1 MPHCWSYRRTSTAR
15 QAKDDRS
22 GMDRQEAA
30 LAAWLLAHPEYVLQE
45 ELIDPGVSAG
55 RGKHRKRGALS
66 KFIDGG
72 RTGAV
77 PPGSCLVVESMS
89 RFTREAERSALET
102 LLRDVWGQG
111 LAVAFADGDGAV
123 LTGTLIDKEPHRL
136 YGLLGAISQARAE
149 WNERSRRSSGAAVK
163 ARQLQDQGQRTGGP
177 TPWWIA
183 RDARGE
189 LVRDQAGGMVI
200 DPTASA
206 TIHRA
211 VELAINGMG
220 TTLIAATL
228 EEEGHRP
235 PPTNN
240 RRSQYGP
247 ARGKWTHGRLSF
259 LLRHQGLLG
268 TLVRKDAPPIPGYY
282 PAVLTA
288 SRWAEL
294 RAAMERR
301 DKMRGRLRGSSQ
313 KVHNLFQGLGRCACC
328 GGAISFHKA
337 STRSREHHPGFV
349 ACREGNVREGG
360 NCTNRGYVLYDEW
373 EAHCL
378 TRLGSSDWEALLR
391 RPEDDAGLL
400 ELEQRVSH
408 LTMERDRLQAQLDAA
423 QARAEAAWLEGA
435 TEIRQA
441 TIEGAL
447 EKLKATLQGVQTDLA
462 EAEQQ
467 LAIVRTR
474 PTGSDAAAEMQER
487 VSEFWIGLKQASP
500 AERLSFNRWLISRDP
515 AVQFLLHP
523 GKQIELV
530 VGGVSQGIKP
540 LEPEARL
547 MAMEDGLVEPITV
560 ELPSLSSVIDRK
572 HAQRHLS
579 AAEIEK
585 LESGTPEEKAAAIDL
600 LVEREGAEQRR
611 GDCHRSLSQDS
622 PSLTPSR

>member
-1 MPHCWSYRRTSTAR
+1 MPQCWSYRRTSTTR
-15 QAKDDRS
+15 QAKEDRS

-30 LAAWLLAHPEYVLQE
+30 LARWLAAHPEYVLQE
-45 ELIDPGVSAG
+45 ALVDPGVSAG
-55 RGKHRKRGALS
+55 RGRHRKRGALS
-66 KFIDGG
+66 KFIEGG

-102 LLRDVWGQG
+102 LLLDVWGQG
-111 LAVAFADGDGAV
+111 LAVAFADGDGEV
-123 LTGTLIDKEPHRL
+123 LTGKLIDKEPHRL

-149 WNERSRRSSGAAVK
+149 WNERSRRSIGAAVK

-183 RDARGE
+183 RDDRGE
-189 LVRDQAGGMVI
+189 LVRDQAGGMVV
-200 DPTASA
+200 DLTAAA

-235 PPTNN
+235 PPTSN
-240 RRSQYGP
+240 RRSQHGP

-259 LLRHQGLLG
+259 LLRHQSLLG
-268 TLVRKDAPPIPGYY
+268 TLIRKDAPPIPGYY
-282 PAVLTA
+282 PAVLTPA
-288 SRWAEL
+288 RWAEL

-313 KVHNLFQGLGRCACC
+313 KVHNLFQNVARCACC
-328 GGAISFHKA
+328 GGPISYHKP
-337 STRSREHHPGFV
+337 SIRSRKTHPGFV
-349 ACREGNVREGG
+349 ACREGNLREGG
-360 NCTNRGYVLYDEW
+360 TCSNTGYTHYDEF

-391 RPEDDAGLL
+391 RPEDDAGRL
-400 ELEQRVSH
+400 ELEVEVGR

-423 QARAEAAWLEGA
+423 QIRAEAAWLEGA
-435 TEIRQA
+435 TETRLA
-441 TIEGAL
+441 TIEGAM
-447 EKLKATLQGVQTDLA
+447 EKLRATLQGVQSDLA
-462 EAEQQ
+462 GAEQQ
-467 LAIVRTR
+467 LAIIRAT

-487 VSEFWIGLKQASP
+487 VSEFWLGLRQAS
-500 AERLSFNRWLISRDP
+500 AGDRLAFNRWLLSRAP
-515 AVQFLLHP
+515 AIQFRVHP

-530 VGGVSQGIKP
+530 VGGQSQGVEP
-540 LEPEARL
+540 LGPEARL
-547 MAMEDGLVEPITV
+547 MAMEDGFVDPITV

-572 HAQRHLS
+572 HAQKHLS

-585 LESGTPEEKAAAIDL
+585 LESGTPEERAAAFDL
-600 LVEREGAEQRR
+600 LVEREQAEQRMA
-611 GDCHRSLSQDS
+611 
-622 PSLTPSR
+622 

>member
-1 MPHCWSYRRTSTAR
+1 MPHCWSYRRTSTTR

-22 GMDRQEAA
+22 GMDRQEGA
-30 LAAWLLAHPEYVLQE
+30 LARWLADHPDYVLQE
-45 ELIDPGVSAG
+45 ALVDPGVSAG
-55 RGKHRKRGALS
+55 RGKHRKQGALS
-66 KFIDGG
+66 RFIAAA
-72 RTGAV
+72 RAGAI
-77 PPGSCLVVESMS
+77 PPGSALVVESMTRLS
-89 RFTREAERSALET
+89 REVATDALT
-102 LLRDVWGQG
+102 MLLELWALD
-111 LAVAFADGDGAV
+111 LAISFCTDGVV
-123 LTGTLIDKEPHRL
+123 LTKALIDREDHRL
-136 YGLLGAISQARAE
+136 HGVVGAIGQARRE
-149 WNERSRRSSGAAVK
+149 WEERSRRSSGAAVK

-183 RDARGE
+183 RDERGE
-189 LVRDQAGGMVI
+189 LVRDQAGSMVV
-200 DPTASA
+200 DPTAAA

-228 EEEGHRP
+228 EKEGHRP
-235 PPTNN
+235 PPTAN

-247 ARGKWTHGRLSF
+247 AQGKWTHGRLSF
-259 LLRHQGLLG
+259 LLRHQSLLG
-268 TLVRKDAPPIPGYY
+268 TLIRKDAPPIPGYY

-313 KVHNLFQGLGRCACC
+313 KVHNLFQGMGRCACC

-337 STRSREHHPGFV
+337 STRCREHHPGFV

-360 NCTNRGYVLYDEW
+360 NCSNRGYVLYDEW

-400 ELEQRVSH
+400 ELEQQVGH

-447 EKLKATLQGVQTDLA
+447 GKLRATLQGVQTDLA

-467 LAIVRTR
+467 LAIIRAR
-474 PTGSDAAAEMQER
+474 PTGSDAAEEMRER
-487 VSEFWIGLKQASP
+487 VSDLWGGLKQASP

-515 AVQFLLHP
+515 AIQFLLHP

-530 VGGVSQGIKP
+530 VGGVSQGIEP
-540 LEPEARL
+540 LAPQARWA
-547 MAMEDGLVEPITV
+547 AMEDGFTDPIAAD
-560 ELPSLSSVIDRK
+560 LPWFSFVVDRNHTK
-572 HAQRHLS
+572 IYLNAD
-579 AAEIEK
+579 EIEK
-585 LESGTPEEKAAAIDL
+585 LESGTSEEKLEIFNL
-600 LVEREGAEQRR
+600 LVKREQGSCPLPE
-611 GDCHRSLSQDS
+611 DVSS
-622 PSLTPSR
+622 PRLP

>member
-1 MPHCWSYRRTSTAR
+1 MPQCWSYRRTSTTR

-30 LAAWLLAHPEYVLQE
+30 LARWLAAHPDYVLQE
-45 ELIDPGVSAG
+45 ALVDPGVSAG
-55 RGKHRKRGALS
+55 RGRHRKRGALS

-123 LTGTLIDKEPHRL
+123 LTGKLIDKEPHRL

-183 RDARGE
+183 RDDRGE
-189 LVRDQAGGMVI
+189 LVRDQAGGMVV
-200 DPTASA
+200 DPTAAA

-211 VELAINGMG
+211 VDLAINGMG

-235 PPTNN
+235 PPTAN

-247 ARGKWTHGRLSF
+247 ARGVWTHGRLSF
-259 LLRHQGLLG
+259 LLRHQSLLG
-268 TLVRKDAPPIPGYY
+268 TLIRKDAPPIPGYY
-282 PAVLTA
+282 PAVLTHA
-288 SRWAEL
+288 RWAEL

-337 STRSREHHPGFV
+337 STRCRDHHPGFV

-360 NCTNRGYVLYDEW
+360 NCSNRGYILYDEW

-391 RPEDDAGLL
+391 RPEDDAGRL
-400 ELEQRVSH
+400 ELEQEVAH
-408 LTMERDRLQAQLDAA
+408 LSVERDRLQAQLDAA
-423 QARAEAAWLEGA
+423 QIRAEAAWLEGA
-435 TEIRQA
+435 TETRQA

-447 EKLKATLQGVQTDLA
+447 KKLRATLKGVQTDLA
-462 EAEQQ
+462 GAEQQ
-467 LAIVRTR
+467 LAIIRAT

-487 VSEFWIGLKQASP
+487 VSEFWLGLRQAS
-500 AERLSFNRWLISRDP
+500 AGERLTFNRWLLSRDP
-515 AVQFLLHP
+515 AIQFRVHP

-530 VGGVSQGIKP
+530 VGCQSQGVEP

-547 MAMEDGLVEPITV
+547 QAMEDGFIDPIIAGSSIT
-560 ELPSLSSVIDRK
+560 SRDADLSFLTPD
-572 HAQRHLS
+572 QRQKF
-579 AAEIEK
+579 EW
-585 LESGTPEEKAAAIDL
+585 GTPEERLEIDALVAAEFNRQAM
-600 LVEREGAEQRR
+600 ESYRE
-611 GDCHRSLSQDS
+611 SLAARQQAGQE
-622 PSLTPSR
+622 TT